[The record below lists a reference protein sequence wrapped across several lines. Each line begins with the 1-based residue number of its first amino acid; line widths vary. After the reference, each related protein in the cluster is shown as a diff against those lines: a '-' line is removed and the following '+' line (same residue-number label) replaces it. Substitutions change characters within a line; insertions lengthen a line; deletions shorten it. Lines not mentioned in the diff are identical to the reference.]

1 MARKILSTL
10 TGLIVVLVLAAVLM
24 GTSSAQEMIDYDTDD
39 DGLIEISYLEQLNAI
54 RWDLEGDGHV
64 DTPPSD
70 EAYDSALPMSVEDAY
85 EAAYPGAVEGMGCPD
100 TCIGYELASDLD
112 FQDPTSYQA
121 GTVRDEWTTG
131 AGWLPISK
139 TENPLKSNE
148 VTDPQRH
155 RAVLEGN
162 RFTLSNLFIDM
173 TDESIS
179 EDDGYA
185 QHVVGLFAT
194 TSGDIRSLTI
204 EGANVKAI
212 SRVGALAGRNLGS
225 IEAVWVRNV
234 KTSSPKENDDTS
246 FGGIVGWNSGTIKD
260 SSASGVVEFAGK
272 RGGGLVAYNDGEIT
286 GSHSTVDVLSHT
298 GMVFG
303 IETLGGTTA
312 GGLVADNRG
321 KISRCWAEGTVK
333 AYRSGGLVGWNKGRI
348 TQSYANSKLEGRNY
362 QGGLV
367 AENGGTI
374 SESWAKGEVL
384 NIGSG
389 DSTYTGGLVGLNG
402 GRIVASFAEAS
413 VASERGAV
421 GGLVGINNYGG
432 LIDATYAA
440 GDAGSGSDVGGLI
453 GENGDDKIPF
463 TDGIGGTIYYSFS
476 LVTVDESQ
484 GEAQGGLVGESSG
497 DVVQG
502 YWLREPPITIAS
514 VNWGSTE
521 GIVGMSSDQLKKP
534 TGYTGIYADWNID
547 NKDYWDFGDETQ
559 YPALRIIGP
568 DGTTPDQHGRAVAAP
583 EPTTAIKVA
592 PTATGPS
599 KPSPT
604 SAARQFVG
612 IPQPGLTVLP
622 MQPISSTSDSDDR
635 ETTGNESEESL
646 DEAATGGCGSAG
658 ALPVETAAVNLLLM
672 LMPVGLAGTARFRN
686 RKKRPR
692 VVL

>member
-1 MARKILSTL
+1 
-10 TGLIVVLVLAAVLM
+10 M
-24 GTSSAQEMIDYDTDD
+24 GTSSAQEMIDYDADD

-54 RWDLEGDGHV
+54 RWDLEGNGHA

-100 TCIGYELASDLD
+100 TCIGYELAGDMD

-121 GTVRDEWTTG
+121 GTTKEEWTEG
-131 AGWLPISK
+131 RGWLPISK
-139 TENPLKSNE
+139 TENPYKSNE

-212 SRVGALAGRNLGS
+212 SRVGALAGRSLGS
-225 IEAVWVRNV
+225 IEAVWVSNV
-234 KTSSPKENDDTS
+234 KVSSPEGQDNTS
-246 FGGIVGWNSGTIKD
+246 FGGIVGWNTGSIKD
-260 SSASGVVEFAGK
+260 STASGAIVFDGI
-272 RGGGLVAYNDGEIT
+272 RGGGLVGYNDGEIT
-286 GSHSTVDVLSHT
+286 GSHSTADVSGLLKSYR
-298 GMVFG
+298 
-303 IETLGGTTA
+303 GGPEYRGGGDA
-312 GGLVADNRG
+312 GGLVGDNAG
-321 KISRCWAEGTVK
+321 NISHSWAVSTVK
-333 AYRSGGLVGWNKGRI
+333 ARSGGGFVGRNEGEI
-348 TQSYANSKLEGRNY
+348 TQSYAESNVEGRTIV
-362 QGGLV
+362 GGFAGSNKDL
-367 AENGGTI
+367 I
-374 SESWAKGEVL
+374 SESWAESEVS
-384 NIGSG
+384 NTGRDSG
-389 DSTYTGGLVGLNG
+389 NAVTGGFVGWNWSGTIL
-402 GRIVASFAEAS
+402 ASFA
-413 VASERGAV
+413 VATVAADRGAV
-421 GGLVGINNYGG
+421 GGLVGVNASDGVIEASYAVGDVRLVQGNRIGG
-432 LIDATYAA
+432 LV
-440 GDAGSGSDVGGLI
+440 GSNSSGSLGLD
-453 GENGDDKIPF
+453 NPKIR
-463 TDGIGGTIYYSFS
+463 YSFS
-476 LVTVDESQ
+476 LVAVDENQDSD
-484 GEAQGGLVGESSG
+484 QGGFVGVANG
-497 DVVQG
+497 TIVQG
-502 YWLREPPITIAS
+502 YWLREPPISISSAAY
-514 VNWGSTE
+514 GSTE
-521 GIVGMSSDQLKKP
+521 GVVGMASAQLKEAAD
-534 TGYTGIYADWNID
+534 YTGIYADWNEN
-547 NKDYWDFGDETQ
+547 NKNYWDFGDETH

-568 DGTTPDQHGRAVAAP
+568 DGTTPDQHGRTVAAP
-583 EPTTAIKVA
+583 EPTPTPAPEPAPTPTPDPALRVA

-612 IPQPGLTVLP
+612 IPQPGPTVLP

-686 RKKRPR
+686 RKKRSR

>member
-260 SSASGVVEFAGK
+260 SSASGVVEFAGQK
-272 RGGGLVAYNDGEIT
+272 RG
-286 GSHSTVDVLSHT
+286 
-298 GMVFG
+298 
-303 IETLGGTTA
+303 
-312 GGLVADNRG
+312 
-321 KISRCWAEGTVK
+321 
-333 AYRSGGLVGWNKGRI
+333 RSCCL
-348 TQSYANSKLEGRNY
+348 
-362 QGGLV
+362 
-367 AENGGTI
+367 
-374 SESWAKGEVL
+374 
-384 NIGSG
+384 
-389 DSTYTGGLVGLNG
+389 
-402 GRIVASFAEAS
+402 
-413 VASERGAV
+413 
-421 GGLVGINNYGG
+421 
-432 LIDATYAA
+432 
-440 GDAGSGSDVGGLI
+440 
-453 GENGDDKIPF
+453 
-463 TDGIGGTIYYSFS
+463 
-476 LVTVDESQ
+476 
-484 GEAQGGLVGESSG
+484 
-497 DVVQG
+497 
-502 YWLREPPITIAS
+502 
-514 VNWGSTE
+514 
-521 GIVGMSSDQLKKP
+521 
-534 TGYTGIYADWNID
+534 
-547 NKDYWDFGDETQ
+547 
-559 YPALRIIGP
+559 
-568 DGTTPDQHGRAVAAP
+568 
-583 EPTTAIKVA
+583 
-592 PTATGPS
+592 
-599 KPSPT
+599 
-604 SAARQFVG
+604 
-612 IPQPGLTVLP
+612 
-622 MQPISSTSDSDDR
+622 
-635 ETTGNESEESL
+635 
-646 DEAATGGCGSAG
+646 
-658 ALPVETAAVNLLLM
+658 
-672 LMPVGLAGTARFRN
+672 
-686 RKKRPR
+686 
-692 VVL
+692 